1 MKHEEIRT
9 VLKEALEEEIP
20 SSQVN
25 LWPAV
30 RASLVAGN
38 HQRVRQGVKMET
50 KRVNRVTRFAAAAA
64 MLAVLLAAALL
75 TPQGRAFSQS
85 LLQFF
90 RQAEDATL
98 PLPPSQT
105 AAGATDPS
113 APTAEPPAPLV
124 SAAEAATQA
133 GFAIAE
139 LPSVP
144 DGLVYLGVRVYGG
157 AAHVE
162 YRTEDY
168 AGYLIIK
175 QSQGGFVESSWDSVP
190 ADQVVPVTIGEWEG
204 EFAQGAFIV
213 YADGTGGTWNPDA
226 PLLRLRW
233 VQDGVRFEMT
243 KSGDA
248 GAIAYLDQA
257 GMVELAESLTLK
269 P

>member
-1 MKHEEIRT
+1 MKDEEIRT

-20 SSQVN
+20 SSRVN
-25 LWPAV
+25 LWPGV
-30 RASLVAGN
+30 KASLVAGDYKSN
-38 HQRVRQGVKMET
+38 QQGANMET
-50 KRVNRVTRFAAAAA
+50 KRAKRLPRFVAVAA
-64 MLAVLLAAALL
+64 LLAALLAVAFL
-75 TPQGRAFSQS
+75 TPQGRAFSRS
-85 LLQFF
+85 LVQFF

-105 AAGATDPS
+105 TAGATDLS
-113 APTAEPPAPLV
+113 APTTEPPAPLV

-157 AAHVE
+157 AAHLE

-175 QSQGGFVESSWDSVP
+175 QSPGGFVESSWDGVP
-190 ADQVVPVTIGEWEG
+190 ADQVVPVTVGEWDG

-213 YADGTGGTWNPDA
+213 YADRTGATWNPDA

-243 KSGDA
+243 KSGYAD
-248 GAIAYLDQA
+248 AIAYLDQA
-257 GMVELAESLTLK
+257 GMVELAERLAIQ